1 MTKTTSK
8 QLLHLAPNCRSSYQ
22 QAFEKSDN
30 VLGQYQINNTPLRV
44 AHFMAQ
50 VLHETDG
57 LTILRENMN
66 YSAKRMVDVWPSRFK
81 NDAAAAPYA
90 HNPQALANQVYNG
103 RMGNRDGSDDGWKF
117 IGRGM
122 LQVTGR
128 EDYERY
134 GKMLSI
140 DMVADPEL
148 AIDPRCTL
156 KIAALE
162 WDAKQCNIDAD
173 MDSIRKVTKKI
184 NGGLVGLADR
194 IDWLRKT
201 EQVWS

>member
-1 MTKTTSK
+1 MIKITSEE
-8 QLLHLAPNCRSSYQ
+8 LLHLAPNCRSSYQ
-22 QAFEKSDN
+22 QAFEEGDN
-30 VLGQYQINNTPLRV
+30 VLGQYKINDTALRV
-44 AHFMAQ
+44 AHLMAQ

-66 YSAKRMVDVWPSRFK
+66 YSAKRMVEVWPSRFK
-81 NDAAAAPYA
+81 NEAAAAPYA
-90 HNPQALANQVYNG
+90 HNPRALANQVYNG
-103 RMGNRDGSDDGWKF
+103 RMGNRVGTDDGWKF

-134 GKMLSI
+134 GKTLGIEML
-140 DMVADPEL
+140 ADPEL
-148 AIDPRCTL
+148 AIDPRYTL
-156 KIAALE
+156 KVAALE
-162 WDAKQCNIDAD
+162 WDAKQCNTDAD
-173 MDSIRKVTKKI
+173 EDSIRKVTKKI

-201 EQVWS
+201 KQVWS

>member
-1 MTKTTSK
+1 MTKITSK

-22 QAFEKSDN
+22 QAFEKGDN
-30 VLGQYQINNTPLRV
+30 VLGQYEINDTPLRV

-50 VLHETDG
+50 ILHETDG
-57 LTILRENMN
+57 LTILRESMN
-66 YSAKRMVDVWPSRFK
+66 YSAKRMVDVWPSRF
-81 NDAAAAPYA
+81 NSEAAAAPYA
-90 HNPQALANQVYNG
+90 HNPRALANQVYNG
-103 RMGNRDGSDDGWKF
+103 RMGNRDGTDDGWKF

-140 DMVADPEL
+140 NMVAAPEL
-148 AIDPRCTL
+148 AIDLRYTL

-162 WDAKQCNIDAD
+162 WHAKQCNTNAD
-173 MDSIRKVTKKI
+173 EDSIRRVTKKI

-201 EQVWS
+201 KQVWS